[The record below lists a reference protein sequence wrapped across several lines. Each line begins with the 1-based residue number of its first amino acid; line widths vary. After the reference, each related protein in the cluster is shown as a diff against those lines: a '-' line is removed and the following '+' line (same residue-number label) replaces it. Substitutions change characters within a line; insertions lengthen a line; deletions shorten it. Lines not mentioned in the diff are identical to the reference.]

1 MSVHSHV
8 SVRVPATCAN
18 LGPGFDCL
26 GLALTLYTSYRVA
39 FSPAAA
45 PTDPILSIELRC
57 VAEHAQ
63 PALALPADRRNLFCA
78 ALSARL
84 AQLGMPPLDLRVRA
98 TFGAPPERGLGSS
111 AAAVVAGLLAA
122 EAITQRMHPRPIL
135 VSARPTSPAAS
146 VAPPRPAGRGGW
158 GVRTSLLD
166 AAVALE
172 HGQHPDNVAA
182 ALLGGLVATARD
194 ERAGGWRAAR
204 VPCPDDLRAVL
215 LVPDFAMDT
224 AQGRALL
231 PPSYSRADAVHNAG
245 HAALLVAALA
255 TGDREAVAA
264 AMDDRFHEPYRTP
277 LFPQL
282 PDLRAAAYEAGALGV
297 CLSGGGSSVLALA
310 ADDRAQDVAGGLRE
324 AARALAVPGC
334 VLIAGIDRR
343 GAMVT
348 DDADEEVPVPQPGEP
363 GLAPTLAGQR
373 GAVGAAGEAGLA
385 ATDAEPGGASTSIR
399 RGAWRAPTAET
410 GRGGDGTTLF
420 CPDCGSRHS
429 IQHTEYRCACGR
441 PLEVALHDPA
451 LLRDGAAARRR
462 LFDARL
468 GALAAEDRS
477 GVWRFRE
484 LLLAP
489 PLSQVAP
496 VTRPEGQ
503 TNCYFVGRNSDSPG
517 HRTIG
522 ELAGLDW
529 LWVKHEGENPTGSF
543 KDRGM
548 TLGVSVARWLGA
560 EAVACA
566 STGNTAASMAAYAA
580 QAGLRALVLLPEGK
594 VAAGKLSQALAYGA
608 EVRQIAGDFDRAMV
622 EVERLCRDEGIY
634 LLNSLNPFRILG
646 QQSLAFEL
654 AQQLRW
660 DAPDWIALPA
670 GNLGNTSALGMG
682 LLRAHLLGL
691 IARLPRIAAIQ
702 AAGANPFYQSYR
714 EGFAALRPVQAQTL
728 ATAINI
734 GHPVSFPRAREVIRA
749 TRGVVAEVTDDE
761 IMRAKAVVDRAGIG
775 CEPASAASI
784 AGLRQLVAA
793 GTIQPHERV
802 VAILTGNLLKDPDAV
817 LHTQRVAAASGEEAQ
832 PC

>member
-26 GLALTLYTSYRVA
+26 GLAITLYTSYRVA

-45 PTDPILSIELRC
+45 PTHPTLNVELRC
-57 VAEHAQ
+57 AAEHAQ
-63 PALALPADRRNLFCA
+63 PALALPADHRNLFCT
-78 ALSARL
+78 ALASRL
-84 AQLGMPPLDLRVRA
+84 AQLGAPPLDLRVCA
-98 TFGAPPERGLGSS
+98 TFGVPPERGLGSS
-111 AAAVVAGLLAA
+111 AAAVVGGLLAA
-122 EAITQRMHPRPIL
+122 EAIGRRMDPRL
-135 VSARPTSPAAS
+135 GACGDNARLCALES
-146 VAPPRPAGRGGW
+146 GRGCG
-158 GVRTSLLD
+158 SNLLD

-182 ALLGGLVATARD
+182 ALLGGLVVTARD
-194 ERAGGWRAAR
+194 ERRGAWSA
-204 VPCPDDLRAVL
+204 VQSTVPDDLRAVL
-215 LVPDFAMDT
+215 FVPDFAMDT
-224 AQGRALL
+224 SQGRMLL

-255 TGDREAVAA
+255 TGIHDAIAA

-282 PDLRAAAYEAGALGV
+282 PALRAAAYEAGALGV

-310 ADDRAQDVAGGLRE
+310 VDDKAQDVADALRE
-324 AARALAVPGC
+324 AARALGVPGC
-334 VLIAGIDRR
+334 VLIAAIDR
-343 GAMVT
+343 
-348 DDADEEVPVPQPGEP
+348 Q
-363 GLAPTLAGQR
+363 
-373 GAVGAAGEAGLA
+373 GAVVSGVDDDSVSCERDDDEGILIPRPQRVADVPALHSTERGGAGGAEGEAGLTA
-385 ATDAEPGGASTSIR
+385 SDA
-399 RGAWRAPTAET
+399 
-410 GRGGDGTTLF
+410 GRGSDETALF
-420 CPDCGSRHS
+420 CPDCGARFG
-429 IQHTEYRCACGR
+429 IQHTEYRCVCGR

-451 LLRDGAAARRR
+451 LPRDGAAAKRR

-484 LLLAP
+484 LLVAP
-489 PLSQVAP
+489 PLPRVAP

-503 TNCYFVGRNSDSPG
+503 TNCYFVGRGSDAPG
-517 HRTIG
+517 HRAIG
-522 ELAGLDW
+522 EFAGLDW

-580 QAGLRALVLLPEGK
+580 HAGLRALVLLPEGK

-622 EVERLCRDEGIY
+622 EVEQLCRDEGIY

-654 AQQLRW
+654 AQQLGW
-660 DAPDWIALPA
+660 EPPDWIALPA

-682 LLRAHLLGL
+682 LLRAYQLGL

-714 EGFAALRPVQAQTL
+714 DGFAALRPVQAQTL

-734 GHPVSFPRAREVIRA
+734 GHPVSFPRAREVIRT
-749 TRGVVAEVTDDE
+749 TRGVVAQVTDDE

-775 CEPASAASI
+775 CEPASAASV
-784 AGLRQLVAA
+784 AGVRQLVAMGA
-793 GTIQPHERV
+793 IQPHERV

-817 LHTQRVAAASGEEAQ
+817 LRAQRAADAAREEAQ
-832 PC
+832 LC